1 METRNAFLAM
11 MLLSMLALQFQRH
24 TSQSRVRMM
33 RSEVQMM
40 ASGVGTQHLDQV
52 GLLDF
57 DEITDLNGFEETVSV
72 PVEDG
77 TFTFNLSTQVRFV
90 EKTMDAFEAAE
101 NTTDHQEVSVTI
113 DGLLKSKIV
122 LSRIFSRATRES
134 G

>member
-24 TSQSRVRMM
+24 AIQSRVRMM